1 MSLRGRDGAGMMETA
16 RESCMSDHIFQDAY
30 ARVRGRHEDQAWFA
44 LSPREITDSIY
55 REIRLID
62 SERLQYAEADFISM
76 PLAAE

>member
-1 MSLRGRDGAGMMETA
+1 MTDQ
-16 RESCMSDHIFQDAY
+16 IFQSAY
-30 ARVRGRHEDQAWFA
+30 ARVRGRHDDQSWFA

-62 SERLQYAEADFISM
+62 RERLMNAEAEITAI